1 MIPTAFAPTIPLTLT
16 RRPRTLSLRRLSPVY
31 VPRMSLTNDL
41 VIKAVEVAAA
51 SFFTKSVATQHL
63 SRNRSLTDT
72 DETSPPLVAL
82 LRQVIALAEHV
93 AESVQSGGE
102 SAKRWQKLAI
112 CLAIDLAGA
121 GSLSFPFIGDL
132 LDLFYA
138 PLSAV
143 MVHALFASPLWA
155 ATAFAEEIL
164 PATDAFPTATIA
176 WIAENH
182 RYLSSLS
189 APSRKA

>member
-1 MIPTAFAPTIPLTLT
+1 
-16 RRPRTLSLRRLSPVY
+16 
-31 VPRMSLTNDL
+31 MSLTSDL
-41 VIKAVEVAAA
+41 LIKTVEVAAA
-51 SFFTKSVATQHL
+51 SFFTNSVATQHL
-63 SRNRSLTDT
+63 SRNRNLSDT
-72 DETSPPLVAL
+72 DETPPPLLAL
-82 LRQVIALAEHV
+82 LRQVIALADHV
-93 AESVQSGGE
+93 ADSVQSGGE

-121 GSLSFPFIGDL
+121 GSLSFPFIGDV
-132 LDLFYA
+132 LDVFYA

-176 WIAENH
+176 WVAENH
-182 RYLSSLS
+182 QYLSSLS
-189 APSRKA
+189 APSREA